1 MTTHKPKALE
11 PVDRESGRENNHY
24 KSLLI
29 RKEEEEEHDNQLKE
43 E

>member
-1 MTTHKPKALE
+1 MTTHKPKLQSQWIE
-11 PVDRESGRENNHY
+11 NQVGENNHY

-29 RKEEEEEHDNQLKE
+29 RKEEEEHDNQPKE